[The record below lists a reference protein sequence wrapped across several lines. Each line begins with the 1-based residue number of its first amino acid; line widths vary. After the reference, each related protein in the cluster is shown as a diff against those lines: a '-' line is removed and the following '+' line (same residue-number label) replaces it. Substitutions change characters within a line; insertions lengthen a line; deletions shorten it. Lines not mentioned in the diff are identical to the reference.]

1 MVIKRKD
8 EVCIVEIRNQFRV
21 KKEEREMIKNEKIR
35 IKKMGRD
42 KEWEYEDEDKK
53 NEKIRKRQ
61 WWRVKD
67 GEE

>member
-1 MVIKRKD
+1 MIKRKD
-8 EVCIVEIRNQFRV
+8 EVCIVETRSQFRV

>member
-8 EVCIVEIRNQFRV
+8 EVCIVEIRSQFRV

-61 WWRVKD
+61 WCGVKD

>member
-1 MVIKRKD
+1 MK
-8 EVCIVEIRNQFRV
+8 EICWLEN
-21 KKEEREMIKNEKIR
+21 
-35 IKKMGRD
+35 RD

-53 NEKIRKRQ
+53 NEKIQKRQ